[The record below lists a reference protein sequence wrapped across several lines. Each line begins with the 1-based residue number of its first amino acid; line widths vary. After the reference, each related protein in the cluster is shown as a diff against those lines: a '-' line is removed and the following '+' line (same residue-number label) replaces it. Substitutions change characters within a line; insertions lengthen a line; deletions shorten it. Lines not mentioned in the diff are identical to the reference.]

1 MRFSWLG
8 PLFPLYT
15 QGCVFQNRNGQPFNL
30 IQRGV
35 VMQVNCPVVGIDV
48 GKSSS
53 YYCVLTSGGRL
64 HRKPARVGND
74 AKGLTKLLK
83 SLKRAEEALET
94 KPAIL
99 LESTGHY
106 SERLVCLFIRNH
118 YKVFLINP
126 LQSHSIKNVSI
137 RKVKTDKMDCEEI
150 AKLFF
155 ILDLWEYQMP
165 DNDLANLKILTRAYQ
180 KMAKYRNQ
188 TVNQLTSNIDQV
200 WPGFTEIFAVDSKTA
215 QSLLLAYPA
224 PAQLLDAPKQE
235 IIELI
240 RAISRSG
247 LEYAKEK
254 YKALQQCAR
263 DSLIFGTQQ
272 SGYFIC
278 IELHVS
284 MLQQIDARLNQL
296 EAEIETFAIKVPAVE
311 LLKTIPGIGPKLAAT
326 IAAEIGD
333 INRFG
338 SAKQL
343 VAYFGVDPSVKQSG
357 NFLGTKNKLTKRG
370 SPFARRAL
378 YLAAMVSVRD
388 SKRAEYPNK
397 VIHDYYNKKK
407 KNKAKKQA
415 LGAVMNKLVRIIYSV
430 LKNKRA
436 FVMITPEEHNK
447 LHAAGLLP
455 AA

>member
-1 MRFSWLG
+1 
-8 PLFPLYT
+8 
-15 QGCVFQNRNGQPFNL
+15 
-30 IQRGV
+30 
-35 VMQVNCPVVGIDV
+35 
-48 GKSSS
+48 
-53 YYCVLTSGGRL
+53 
-64 HRKPARVGND
+64 
-74 AKGLTKLLK
+74 
-83 SLKRAEEALET
+83 
-94 KPAIL
+94 
-99 LESTGHY
+99 
-106 SERLVCLFIRNH
+106 
-118 YKVFLINP
+118 
-126 LQSHSIKNVSI
+126 
-137 RKVKTDKMDCEEI
+137 MDCEEI